1 MIDEYLQ
8 RVDQI
13 EGLSR
18 QSGFARF
25 RHAPKRQLLAY
36 FHRNF
41 IYPNRQK
48 GLIRQV
54 NTFFDLP
61 MNVRLPA
68 GSDIYVL
75 GSKALDFEL
84 RLVRFLLNHLKKDQ
98 VFIDVGAHFGFFSLL
113 ASKLVGDAGKVF
125 SFEPSDTTF
134 EILSMNATNML
145 NINLNK
151 NAVGEENGSLT
162 FHEFP
167 IIYSEYNTLDPEA
180 YRRAS
185 WFDEDFVKLV
195 EVPVVSIDYYTN
207 EKNLIPDVIKVD
219 VEGTEARVIKGM
231 QSLLR
236 DRSILIILEY
246 VPNDGNIE
254 FHQALEMLAT
264 YQYHP
269 FLINGKGELEPL
281 KDITTLKQSEY
292 LVFKKNQNNV

>member
-1 MIDEYLQ
+1 MIEEYLK
-8 RVDQI
+8 RIDQI
-13 EGLSR
+13 EDLAR
-18 QSGFARF
+18 QSSFARLM
-25 RHAPKRQLLAY
+25 HAPKRQLLAY
-36 FHRNF
+36 VHRNL
-41 IYPNRQK
+41 IYPNRQL
-48 GLIRQV
+48 GIIREV

-75 GSKALDFEL
+75 GSKTLNFEL

-113 ASKLVGDAGKVF
+113 ASRLVGDAGKVF

-180 YRRAS
+180 YQRAS
-185 WFDEDFVKLV
+185 WFDEEIVKKV
-195 EVPVVSIDYYTN
+195 EVPVVSIDYFTN

-219 VEGTEARVIKGM
+219 VEGTEAKVIKGM
-231 QSLLR
+231 LGLLR
-236 DRSILIILEY
+236 ERDLLVILEY
-246 VPNDGNIE
+246 VPNAGNIE
-254 FHQALEMLAT
+254 FHQALNMLAEHE
-264 YQYHP
+264 YHP
-269 FLINGKGELEPL
+269 YLISGNGQLERLPDISELH
-281 KDITTLKQSEY
+281 QSEY
-292 LVFKKNQNNV
+292 LVFKKKATQ